1 MVGWQT
7 LVLLIVAGSCTSAGA
22 QTQPQFWPEL
32 NIFVQQNPR
41 LRFVFQDSLRQDL
54 DTHSVQGNFA
64 YFIDVAMRPLLRRDL
79 RWRDDVFRSRFLTFR
94 GGYQYS
100 TNLANG
106 HNNSENRAIIELT
119 PRYVLPAGIVLSDR
133 NRGEFRFIK
142 GQGFSTRYRN
152 RLRAERDLGLGRFVF
167 TPFAYDEIFYDTRYD
182 VWNRNRY
189 AFGVYV
195 PIGPHV
201 VIETYYLRQND
212 SRSRTPR
219 IKALGLTLNLYF

>member
-1 MVGWQT
+1 M
-7 LVLLIVAGSCTSAGA
+7 
-22 QTQPQFWPEL
+22 
-32 NIFVQQNPR
+32 
-41 LRFVFQDSLRQDL
+41 
-54 DTHSVQGNFA
+54 
-64 YFIDVAMRPLLRRDL
+64 
-79 RWRDDVFRSRFLTFR
+79 
-94 GGYQYS
+94 
-100 TNLANG
+100 
-106 HNNSENRAIIELT
+106 
-119 PRYVLPAGIVLSDR
+119 LSDR

-212 SRSRTPR
+212 SRSRTLR